1 MFIAHVACWQRRL
14 RWWAGGQ
21 LGCLSALVDTCLPT
35 WERSSAG
42 VLPGEARAAGKECT
56 HPPTMHS
63 HTHTHARAH
72 THMHTHTLRSLHVHK
87 HTHAVTSPRP
97 HELTVLPAAANSCIT
112 ASPGPG
118 IQGLRDQASA
128 DHSSHTSSRC
138 LWAQRRGG
146 APSLSICLSV
156 SVEVSANLGE
166 PPGQTLGAPCM
177 GTFSLSLRWGAPSPP
192 SETELQGK
200 SPH

>member
-1 MFIAHVACWQRRL
+1 M
-14 RWWAGGQ
+14 
-21 LGCLSALVDTCLPT
+21 VDTCLPT

-146 APSLSICLSV
+146 APSLSICPCPLEHPKRSPTFQFEERNGTWNALYDPKSYPTYLSHLR
-156 SVEVSANLGE
+156 ETPRFPAALH
-166 PPGQTLGAPCM
+166 
-177 GTFSLSLRWGAPSPP
+177 LSHSSPP
-192 SETELQGK
+192 DRHRRVDSSALSGRV
-200 SPH
+200 S

>member
-1 MFIAHVACWQRRL
+1 M
-14 RWWAGGQ
+14 
-21 LGCLSALVDTCLPT
+21 PT

-63 HTHTHARAH
+63 HTHTHTCTHTHMYTCTHTHTHMRTHTCAH
-72 THMHTHTLRSLHVHK
+72 THTHTHTLGSLHMHK
-87 HTHAVTSPRP
+87 HMHAVTSPRP

-118 IQGLRDQASA
+118 IQGLCDQASA

-146 APSLSICLSV
+146 TPSLSICLSV
-156 SVEVSANLGE
+156 SVEVSANLGK

-177 GTFSLSLRWGAPSPP
+177 GTFSLSLRWGAPSPC